1 MATQVGAWAVST
13 VFVPAV
19 FVLILLRV
27 LATPQPRLAAHEV
40 KTMTP
45 TLKTRLDTLTNAT
58 LETIWA
64 VGASGVAAHLPG
76 IALAQNHLGEA

>member
-13 VFVPAV
+13 VFVLAV

-27 LATPQPRLAAHEV
+27 LSTPQPRPCAANEV

-45 TLKTRLDTLTNAT
+45 TLKTRLDTVYNAT
-58 LETIWA
+58 LETFWA

-76 IALAQNHLGEA
+76 IALVQNH